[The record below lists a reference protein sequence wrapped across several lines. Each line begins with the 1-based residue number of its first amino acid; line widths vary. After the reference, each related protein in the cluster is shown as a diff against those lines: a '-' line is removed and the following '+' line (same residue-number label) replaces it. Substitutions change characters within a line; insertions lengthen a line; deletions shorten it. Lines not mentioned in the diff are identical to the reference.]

1 MDPIL
6 CTRSSV
12 RGPLGAWRLPL
23 LLSDGRGV
31 RQVQIFETILV
42 GLSTIFSFIKPFSSN
57 QEVVMIFLCRSIYD
71 CDRKAA
77 AVVVDLFGLISFS
90 CDLVYLVEE
99 DIALTTMI

>member
-1 MDPIL
+1 
-6 CTRSSV
+6 V

-57 QEVVMIFLCRSIYD
+57 QEVVMIFLRRSIYD

-77 AVVVDLFGLISFS
+77 AVVVDLFGLISF
-90 CDLVYLVEE
+90 LVTFCISLKKTS
-99 DIALTTMI
+99 L